1 MPNWCANTLKIT
13 HDDTAQIARAVAAF
27 ARGEF
32 MQEFDPCP
40 QDLLDTMAGH
50 HAAGSPEEA
59 ELQARRA
66 SNLEKYGAEDWYD
79 WKIANWGTK
88 WDVGGEECDSPE
100 YTDGDT
106 EATFHFDSAWS
117 PPTEFFATLED
128 QGFEVDA
135 MWYEP
140 GVGFCGQYSDGAEDS
155 YNIEGDSDWVDE
167 NIPDSINTHF
177 AIAENMAMWE
187 DEEQAEDSEEEDG
200 E

>member
-106 EATFHFDSAWS
+106 EATFHFDSADRKS
-117 PPTEFFATLED
+117 TRLN
-128 QGFEVDA
+128 
-135 MWYEP
+135 
-140 GVGFCGQYSDGAEDS
+140 SS
-155 YNIEGDSDWVDE
+155 
-167 NIPDSINTHF
+167 H
-177 AIAENMAMWE
+177 
-187 DEEQAEDSEEEDG
+187 
-200 E
+200 